1 MQYDNAGLN
10 YPHEIQMLRKCL
22 KTVATKPFFTGTQ
35 IFQKSV
41 IHLKI
46 LVAVNMT

>member
-1 MQYDNAGLN
+1 MQYHNADLS

-22 KTVATKPFFTGTQ
+22 KTIATKPFSMSTQ
-35 IFQKSV
+35 SFQISV

-46 LVAVNMT
+46 LGVLEMT